1 MANTNVKGTPTALL
15 DTRLWAG
22 SPAQSTDWLQA
33 PIGSNAAVG
42 TMNMAVVQLTIDDG
56 DAASGYDITGSGSAS
71 IINPV
76 IGTEIIAVLGIFSD
90 TAAANAIP
98 VAGNVSTGTEI
109 KFTGAGANDA
119 DTVYRLV
126 FLYR

>member
-1 MANTNVKGTPTALL
+1 MANTNQLATVAPTALL

-22 SPAQSTDWLQA
+22 SPADSTAWLQS

-42 TMNMAVVQLTIDDG
+42 TINMAIVQMTIDDG
-56 DAASGYDITGSGSAS
+56 DAASSYDLTLAT
-71 IINPV
+71 NPV
-76 IGTEIIAVLGIFSD
+76 TGTEIIAVLGVFSD
-90 TAAANAIP
+90 TAAANAVP
-98 VAGNVSTGTEI
+98 VAGNVSTGTLL
-109 KFTGAGANDA
+109 KWTGAGANAA

>member
-1 MANTNVKGTPTALL
+1 MANTNQLATVAPTALL

-22 SPAQSTDWLQA
+22 SPADSTAWLQS

-42 TMNMAVVQLTIDDG
+42 TINMAIIQMTIDDG
-56 DAASGYDITGSGSAS
+56 DAASSYDLTLAT
-71 IINPV
+71 NPV
-76 IGTEIIAVLGIFSD
+76 TGTEIIAVLGVFSD
-90 TAAANAIP
+90 TAAANAVP
-98 VAGNVSTGTEI
+98 VAGNVSTGTLL
-109 KFTGAGANDA
+109 KWTGAGANAA

>member
-1 MANTNVKGTPTALL
+1 MANTNQLATVAPTALL

-22 SPAQSTDWLQA
+22 SPAQSTDWLQS
-33 PIGSNAAVG
+33 PIGSNSAVG
-42 TMNMAVVQLTIDDG
+42 TMNMAVVQMTIDDG
-56 DAASGYDITGSGSAS
+56 DAASSYDLSLAT
-71 IINPV
+71 NPV
-76 IGTEIIAVLGIFSD
+76 TGTEVIAVLGIFSD
-90 TAAANAIP
+90 TAAANAVP

-109 KFTGAGANDA
+109 KWTGAGANGA

>member
-1 MANTNVKGTPTALL
+1 MANTNLTGNGTKVL

-22 SPAQSTDWLQA
+22 SPADSTAWLQS

-42 TMNMAVVQLTIDDG
+42 TMNMAVVQMTIDDG
-56 DAASGYDITGSGSAS
+56 DAASSYDLALAT
-71 IINPV
+71 NPV
-76 IGTEIIAVLGIFSD
+76 TGTEIIAVLGIFSD
-90 TAAANAIP
+90 TAGANAVP

-109 KFTGAGANDA
+109 KFTGAGANGA